1 MIPKYILKQGS
12 EENLD
17 NFLNKIQKLSNK
29 KRQFINITKLKLG
42 RNKQKPKTVMIDSF
56 DNLGKKYLLILILT
70 PIVDKSVIDKAMI
83 DIDPYYID
91 CKFKRAW
98 VLVVFI

>member
-1 MIPKYILKQGS
+1 
-12 EENLD
+12 
-17 NFLNKIQKLSNK
+17 
-29 KRQFINITKLKLG
+29 
-42 RNKQKPKTVMIDSF
+42 MIDSF